1 MNERQSSR
9 RPVRWTAHCTAHCT
23 VRWTFHD
30 GQKRHRQRRDAA
42 VALALVLVLIL
53 AVGTFSISI
62 GRGEVNVR
70 RQEQQRQRT
79 LVLQSA
85 IESVVEMGTR
95 PDTPIR
101 LPLNDSFTDWV
112 MVEIVDQTG
121 SPEAKSPETGSPET
135 GSPETG
141 SIVTND
147 DNLNLADADT
157 DAARKT
163 SAGYYRAT
171 IVRGGVAGDPM
182 VRRFDSLP

>member
-9 RPVRWTAHCTAHCT
+9 RPVRWTAHWTAH
-23 VRWTFHD
+23 RTFHD

-70 RQEQQRQRT
+70 WQEQQRQRT

-121 SPEAKSPETGSPET
+121 SPEAKSPETGSSET
-135 GSPETG
+135 GSL
-141 SIVTND
+141 VTND
-147 DNLNLADADT
+147 DDFNLADTDTTT

>member
-1 MNERQSSR
+1 MNERQSFR
-9 RPVRWTAHCTAHCT
+9 RSVRWTAHCTA
-23 VRWTFHD
+23 RWTFHD
-30 GQKRHRQRRDAA
+30 GRKRHGQRRDAA

-112 MVEIVDQTG
+112 VVEIVDQTG
-121 SPEAKSPETGSPET
+121 SPEAKSPETS
-135 GSPETG
+135 SL
-141 SIVTND
+141 VTND
-147 DNLNLADADT
+147 DDLNLADADS
-157 DAARKT
+157 DAARET
-163 SAGYYRAT
+163 SAGFYRAT

>member
-1 MNERQSSR
+1 MNVRQLSR
-9 RPVRWTAHCTAHCT
+9 RPVRWTAHWT
-23 VRWTFHD
+23 VHRTFHD

-70 RQEQQRQRT
+70 RQEQQRQRS

-95 PDTPIR
+95 PDAPIR

-121 SPEAKSPETGSPET
+121 SPKTKSPETS
-135 GSPETG
+135 

-147 DNLNLADADT
+147 DDLNLADTDTTT